1 MGLAPETQRF
11 LSAPIRYV
19 DAGSATVAYR
29 QFGSVGE
36 PLVLLHG
43 WPFAGSTFRRL
54 VPLLEQRFTCYVPDL
69 PGAGDS
75 PWTEASDFSFDGRA
89 RIVAD
94 FVGRLGLSRYSLVGH
109 DTGGTVARLLAR
121 ADASRV
127 SKLAIIN
134 TEMPGHRPPWIPL
147 YRMTMGLP
155 GANLVFRQII
165 RSRSFVH
172 SNLGFGSCFYD
183 RNLLDTDFRGLVIE
197 PIIAS
202 SVSMN

>member
-11 LSAPIRYV
+11 MSAPIRYV
-19 DAGSATVAYR
+19 DTGSATVAYR
-29 QFGSVGE
+29 QFGAAGE

-75 PWTEASDFSFDGRA
+75 PWTDATDFSFDGRA

-109 DTGGTVARLLAR
+109 DTGGHYGLLEVTAPAGAPGPPPHVHEREEEALYVVDGELDVQIAERTLHAR
-121 ADASRV
+121 AGTFALVPRGAPRNNSR
-127 SKLAIIN
+127 
-134 TEMPGHRPPWIPL
+134 
-147 YRMTMGLP
+147 
-155 GANLVFRQII
+155 
-165 RSRSFVH
+165 H
-172 SNLGFGSCFYD
+172 SA
-183 RNLLDTDFRGLVIE
+183 TT
-197 PIIAS
+197 
-202 SVSMN
+202 